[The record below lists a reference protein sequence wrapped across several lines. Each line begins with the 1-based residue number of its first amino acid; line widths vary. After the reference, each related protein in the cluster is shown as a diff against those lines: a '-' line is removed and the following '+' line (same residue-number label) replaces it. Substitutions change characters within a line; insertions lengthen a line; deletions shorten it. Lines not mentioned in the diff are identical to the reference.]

1 MENEKFEIK
10 DLSDVN
16 SIMRTIKNIE
26 DKRAEYKGFAEAEI
40 KNLSYYLGFFPY
52 FLAIQ

>member
-16 SIMRTIKNIE
+16 SVMRTIKNIE
-26 DKRAEYKGFAEAEI
+26 DKRSEYKAFAEAEM
-40 KNLSYYLGFFPY
+40 
-52 FLAIQ
+52 